1 MNRQAAFLVGG
12 LTILSIILRSQL
24 LFVISIL
31 LWLVLG
37 VSWLWARY
45 CLVALTYQRQL
56 GATRLY
62 FGEETDLRMEIVN
75 AKPLPLPWLRID
87 DLLPNAITLTGQH
100 VAEEEAGG
108 EQRRLVT
115 VLALRW
121 YERVIRR
128 YRIRGER
135 RGAWNLGPAQ
145 LRSGDLFGFEIQRR
159 IDETPTRLLVYPRLV
174 EVTALGLPAR
184 HPLGESASPRRVIED
199 PLRMMGVRDYVQ
211 GDNFRHIHW
220 KATARSQGLQTK
232 VFDPSASRPVALFLN
247 VNTALTFAE
256 GYDWE
261 LREFGITTAASLA
274 RALWVESGVVGLFA
288 NTSIPG
294 ALQHIRIRPRQHPEQ
309 LDQILTALAQIDDV
323 RGRWTLE
330 QLLQLEA
337 PHLPYGATIV
347 VITAIMTPR
356 LLQTL
361 IDLRRREYGVVLLT
375 LGNQPQVKHLPNIQ
389 HHHLGAHEEWHALEK
404 LDLAGR

>member
-1 MNRQAAFLVGG
+1 MNRQVALLVGG
-12 LTILSIILRSQL
+12 LTILSIMLRSQL
-24 LFVISIL
+24 LFVISTF

-45 CLVALTYQRQL
+45 CLVALTYRRQL

-62 FGEETDLRMEIVN
+62 FGEETDLHMEIVN

-87 DLLPNAITLTGQH
+87 DLLPNAITLTSQH
-100 VAEEEAGG
+100 VTEEEAGG

-128 YRIRGER
+128 YRIRGNQ
-135 RGAWNLGPAQ
+135 RGAWHFGPAQ
-145 LRSGDLFGFEIQRR
+145 LRSGDLFGFEIQRL

-174 EVTALGLPAR
+174 DVTALGLPAR

-261 LREFGITTAASLA
+261 LREFGITTAASVA
-274 RALWVESGVVGLFA
+274 RALWIESGVVGLFA

-309 LDQILTALAQIDDV
+309 LDQILTALAQIEDV

-347 VITAIMTPR
+347 VITAIMTGR

-375 LGNQPQVKHLPNIQ
+375 LGNQPQVKRLPNIQ

-404 LDLAGR
+404 LELVGR

>member
-1 MNRQAAFLVGG
+1 MNRQAALLVGG
-12 LTILSIILRSQL
+12 LTLLSIILRSQL
-24 LFVISIL
+24 LFVISVF

-37 VSWLWARY
+37 GAWLWARY
-45 CLVALTYQRQL
+45 CLVALTYRRQL
-56 GATRLY
+56 GTTRLY

-87 DLLPNAITLTGQH
+87 DLLPKAIVLTTQH
-100 VAEEEAGG
+100 VEEEEAGG

-128 YRIRGER
+128 YRIRGQQ
-135 RGAWNLGPAQ
+135 RGAWHFGPAQ
-145 LRSGDLFGFEIQRR
+145 LRSGDLFGFDIQRL

-174 EVTALGLPAR
+174 DVTALGLPAR

-247 VNTALTFAE
+247 ISTALTFTE
-256 GYDWE
+256 GYDWD
-261 LREFGITTAASLA
+261 LREFGITTAASVA

-309 LDQILTALAQIDDV
+309 LEQILTALAQIDDV
-323 RGRWTLE
+323 RGRWPLE

-375 LGNQPQVKHLPNIQ
+375 LGNQPQVTRLPNIQ

-404 LDLAGR
+404 LELVG